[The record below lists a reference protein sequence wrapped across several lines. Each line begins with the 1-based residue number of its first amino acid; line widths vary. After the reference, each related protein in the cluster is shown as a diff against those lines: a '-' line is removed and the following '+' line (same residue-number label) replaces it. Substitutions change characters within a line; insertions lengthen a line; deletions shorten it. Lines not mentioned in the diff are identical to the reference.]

1 MFGRRQNAIR
11 ERSEWKSPWAAG
23 GRQHGP
29 RNLLAEGHGLPQQGP
44 QPGRR
49 PVKVDPEADPEGGN
63 AYSPASTQMTLM
75 YGWRSSVIVSSTHP
89 K

>member
-1 MFGRRQNAIR
+1 MEEPLGGR
-11 ERSEWKSPWAAG
+11 

-44 QPGRR
+44 QPGRC
-49 PVKVDPEADPEGGN
+49 PVKVDPEANPEGGN
-63 AYSPASTQMTLM
+63 AYSPASTQTTLM
-75 YGWRSSVIVSSTHP
+75 YGWRSSVIVSSTHS